1 MERFFGLIG
10 IFFLLGC
17 AYLMS
22 TDRKAINW
30 RPVLWGIGLQVVF
43 AVCILYLRIGNF
55 RVGEVFF
62 RFFDDFFTNLLAYS
76 DKGSDF
82 LFQSFVTNAVET
94 PMLNLAFRVLPTII
108 FFSAVM
114 AIVYHIG
121 VMGFVISPFAK
132 VMQRTMK
139 TSAAETLSTSA
150 NIFVGQTEAP
160 LIIRPFIKD
169 LTQSELM
176 AVMAGGFATIAGG
189 VMAIYV
195 RMLSDHVPNIAGHLL
210 TASVMSAPAALA
222 ISKIMIPETE
232 TPVTATTDQIKI
244 ERTDANLI
252 EAASRGASEGMHL
265 ALNVAAMLIAFVAIV
280 ALVNGILS
288 TVGLSLELIF
298 GYLFSPFAVF
308 MGIPFSEAMS
318 AGTLLGEKIV
328 LTELIAY
335 TNFAQQMS
343 SDVFSDRSVIILSY
357 ALCGFSNFAS
367 VGIQIGG
374 IGGIAPERRIDLAK
388 IGLRAMI
395 AGVFAANLTGTV
407 VGLLIW

>member
-22 TDRKAINW
+22 TDRKSINW

-114 AIVYHIG
+114 AIAYHIG
-121 VMGFVISPFAK
+121 VMGFVISLFAK

-176 AVMAGGFATIAGG
+176 AVMTGGFATIAGG

-308 MGIPFSEAMS
+308 MGIPFSESMS

>member
-22 TDRKAINW
+22 TDRKSINW

-114 AIVYHIG
+114 AIAYHIG
-121 VMGFVISPFAK
+121 VMGFVISLFAK

-176 AVMAGGFATIAGG
+176 AVMTGGFATIAGG

-195 RMLSDHVPNIAGHLL
+195 RMLSDQVPNIAGHLL

-308 MGIPFSEAMS
+308 MGIPFSESMS